1 MIYSKIQS
9 SYSRILVR
17 FLCLFC
23 LGTFSTGA
31 FSASKV
37 LILGDSL
44 SAGYGLKQEQGWVH
58 LLQLAYKDKKQP
70 IELIN
75 ASISGETSGGA
86 LRRLDAILKAQQP
99 DYVLIEIGGN
109 DGLRGFPIKA
119 LENNLLQLIE
129 KTKSFGAIPAVM
141 TIQIPPNYGPR
152 YSKMFINSFKKV
164 TDNSNTTLLPF
175 FMNDIAID
183 KEFMQQDGIH
193 PNKAAQPFIRDKME
207 KEINNWVNSS
217 KS

>member
-23 LGTFSTGA
+23 LGTLSTGA

-129 KTKSFGAIPAVM
+129 KTRNFGATPAVM